1 MKDVRV
7 LVNKINWTDKL
18 LELRYNCDMD
28 DEQIIQHLKKKYN
41 LTDDACETIL
51 EQVQLDLEEG
61 SAENNA

>member
-28 DEQIIQHLKKKYN
+28 DEQILQHLKKKYN

>member
-1 MKDVRV
+1 MEDVRV

>member
-7 LVNKINWTDKL
+7 LVKKINWTDKL

-28 DEQIIQHLKKKYN
+28 DDQILQHLKKKYN

>member
-7 LVNKINWTDKL
+7 LVKKINWTDKL

-28 DEQIIQHLKKKYN
+28 DEQILKHLKKKYN